1 MLHHFQDE
9 VDQYSLDWDGALPES
24 DSDEMIEL
32 PLTEC
37 PLNLQET
44 QELKQAMDP
53 LRNSDC
59 YGINIFY
66 SNFNVCYFTS
76 CNMIGKLHFLTG
88 KQYRLSSVTEIL
100 VPRKPV

>member
-1 MLHHFQDE
+1 MLHNFQDE
-9 VDQYSLDWDGALPES
+9 VEQYGLDWVGPLPES

-44 QELKQAMDP
+44 QELKQAIDP

-59 YGINIFY
+59 YGIDIFVFKLYCLLLHVLQHDRQTSLFNRQTVQVIACHENIDAKK
-66 SNFNVCYFTS
+66 T
-76 CNMIGKLHFLTG
+76 
-88 KQYRLSSVTEIL
+88 
-100 VPRKPV
+100 